1 MASWQSHVIKLALRL
16 WQLQSYRSRSIQKA
30 RASLETSVAR
40 VPRKRGIRYEPCSVA
55 GLPAEWISAPGAG
68 EERTILYLHGG
79 GYIMGSINTHRSL
92 AADLSQIAQA
102 RVLLVEYRLAPEHP
116 FPAALEDALL
126 AYRWLLGQGTA
137 PHHLAVAGDSAG
149 GGLVISLL
157 VAARDEGLPQP
168 AVAACL
174 SPFVDLTLTG
184 TSLKTRRKAD
194 VMIQADL
201 MPLVIQAYLGETDP
215 ATPLASPL
223 YADMH
228 GLPPLLIQVGTDEVL
243 LDDATRLAARAR
255 DAGVPVTL
263 EIWEGMFHSWQA
275 WGTLL
280 PEAHQA
286 LAHVG
291 EFIRVHT
298 R

>member
-16 WQLQSYRSRSIQKA
+16 WQLQSYRSGSIQKE
-30 RASLETSVAR
+30 RAALEASVAR
-40 VPRKRGIRYEPCSVA
+40 VPRKRYISYEPCSVA
-55 GLPAEWISAPGAG
+55 GLRAEWITAPSAA
-68 EERTILYLHGG
+68 EDCTILYLHGG
-79 GYIMGSINTHRSL
+79 GYILGSINTHRPL
-92 AADLSQIAQA
+92 AADLSQIARA
-102 RVLLVEYRLAPEHP
+102 RVLLVEYRLAPEYP

-126 AYRWLLGQGTA
+126 AYRWLLDQGSA
-137 PHHLAVAGDSAG
+137 PRRLAVAGDSAG

-157 VAARDEGLPQP
+157 VAARDEGRPLP
-168 AVAACL
+168 AAAACL

-184 TSLKTRRKAD
+184 TSFKTRRKAD
-194 VMIQADL
+194 VMIPAHL

-215 ATPLASPL
+215 AAPLASPL

-243 LDDATRLAARAR
+243 LDDATRLASRAR
-255 DAGVPVTL
+255 DAGVAVTL

-275 WGTLL
+275 WGWLL

-286 LAHVG
+286 LSHVG
-291 EFIRVHT
+291 EFVRAHT